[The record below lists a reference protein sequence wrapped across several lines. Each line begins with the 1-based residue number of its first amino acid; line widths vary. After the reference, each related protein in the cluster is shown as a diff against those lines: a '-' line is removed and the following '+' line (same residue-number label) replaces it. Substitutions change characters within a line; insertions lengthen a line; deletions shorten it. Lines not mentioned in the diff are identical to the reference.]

1 MKSICNWSVRTN
13 DQCHRVIT
21 VLEAHS
27 EPSQTSNREH
37 FAKVVNGFVPKLNSH
52 LRFWKRY
59 VDDTLTIAKEGS
71 INHVLHQLN
80 SFNLNI
86 QLTFEI
92 ESSRRIP
99 FFDVFIL
106 RKKSSNETTVYR
118 KITDTDIYL
127 SWFSF
132 APNLWK

>member
-1 MKSICNWSVRTN
+1 MKSICNWSVRPN

>member
-1 MKSICNWSVRTN
+1 MSRLHLIIYQQRDSVAMGYSLGSVLAGIIMVELENSI
-13 DQCHRVIT
+13 
-21 VLEAHS
+21 
-27 EPSQTSNREH
+27 
-37 FAKVVNGFVPKLNSH
+37 VPKLYSH

-59 VDDTLTIAKEGS
+59 VNDTLTITKEGS
-71 INHVLHQLN
+71 ISHVLHQLN

-86 QLTFEI
+86 QFTFEI

-99 FFDVFIL
+99 FFDIFIL